1 MWDYLDKMDKN
12 LLYSY
17 ALLLASTSPRVCF
30 QGMHTRKSSDEEVT
44 EQETHEKEVQ
54 DRNIGFYLIWF
65 VYRYIL
71 NCRTL
76 DEALARPMDEAL
88 EKYRLK
94 QIFISGSR
102 RLYIGIDRDIQLYK
116 PEDMPIILEILYK
129 RLGFWEQL
137 DLFIEKAGGK
147 NGKKSIRQT
156 RCLEA
161 KNRYMALLSAS
172 GQEMMQG

>member
-12 LLYSY
+12 VLYTY
-17 ALLLASTSPRVCF
+17 AALLSANSRHHFEHLHSRV
-30 QGMHTRKSSDEEVT
+30 GKDEELT
-44 EQETHEKEVQ
+44 EKEIHEREVS
-54 DRNIGFYLIWF
+54 DRNVRLYLVWF

-71 NCRTL
+71 GCRTL
-76 DEALARPMDEAL
+76 DEALVKPVDEVFG
-88 EKYRLK
+88 KYKLK
-94 QIFISGSR
+94 QIVFGKQI
-102 RLYIGIDRDIQLYK
+102 YIGIDGDIPLYRE
-116 PEDMPIILEILYK
+116 EDVPIILEILYK

-137 DLFIEKAGGK
+137 DLFIEKGGK

-161 KNRYMALLSAS
+161 KKRYMALLSAS